1 METVHVTWIMLNIVL
16 IVYYLLISNKLDRI
30 EKKLNNIQKQL
41 ATQTNAKNDAL
52 DVR

>member
-1 METVHVTWIMLNIVL
+1 METVHVAWITLTIVL
-16 IVYYLLISNKLDRI
+16 MVYYLAISNKLDRI
-30 EKKLNNIQKQL
+30 EKKLNNIKEQL